1 MTVFES
7 NRPLLD
13 AFRAGDRQALEVVYM
28 FYVDAVF
35 NLVRFGFLLAD
46 GKRVVG
52 TTRPDMQRE
61 LVHDV
66 FVRAFAERARISY
79 DGLRPYR
86 PFLLRLARN
95 VIIDAWRRRGLT
107 LADPADVEEL
117 ATETPTDDDLD
128 WQRLTHATRTWS
140 ATLDDECKRFV
151 ALRFE
156 EGLGQRDVAKSMG
169 ATRRRVRTL
178 ETVVRRGL
186 LAHLTRLG
194 LAD

>member
-1 MTVFES
+1 MTVFDS
-7 NRPLLD
+7 NRQLLD
-13 AFRAGDRQALEVVYM
+13 AFRAGDRQALEAVYM
-28 FYVDAVF
+28 FYVDTVF
-35 NLVRFGFLLAD
+35 NLVRFGYLLAD
-46 GKRVVG
+46 GKRVPG
-52 TTRPDMQRE
+52 TRQADLQRE

-66 FVRAFAERARISY
+66 FVRAFAERARTTY

-95 VIIDAWRRRGLT
+95 VIIDAWRRRGLA
-107 LADPADVEEL
+107 LADAADVDEL
-117 ATETPTDDDLD
+117 ATEAPADDDLD
-128 WQRLTHATRTWS
+128 WQRLAQATRTWR
-140 ATLDDECKRFV
+140 ATLDDESKSFI

-156 EGLGQRDVAKSMG
+156 EGLGQRDVASRMG

-178 ETVVRRGL
+178 ETLLRRAL